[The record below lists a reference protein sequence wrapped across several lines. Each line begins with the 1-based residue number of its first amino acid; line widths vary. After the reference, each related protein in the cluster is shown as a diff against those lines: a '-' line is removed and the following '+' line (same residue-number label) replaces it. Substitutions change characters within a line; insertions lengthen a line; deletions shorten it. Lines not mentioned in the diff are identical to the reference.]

1 MQGAEIGVLPKA
13 PPPCPLLL
21 LPVYYLLDGDHFL
34 PEFFFFFYSVE
45 VSALPLGAFRF
56 RRPFDLEP
64 WASSSLS
71 QWAQFCPHPHTLE
84 SFDF

>member
-34 PEFFFFFYSVE
+34 PEFFFILLRFLPCHWEPLDSVG
-45 VSALPLGAFRF
+45 PLIWNPG
-56 RRPFDLEP
+56 RPLLYH
-64 WASSSLS
+64 SGR
-71 QWAQFCPHPHTLE
+71 
-84 SFDF
+84 SFVLILTH